1 MFESAE
7 AHVLLE
13 SAEWVSVSL
22 SRGRQAVMT
31 GPGFLYRLIGF
42 IIRIFGDVTSNM
54 TTINGGL

>member
-13 SAEWVSVSL
+13 SAEWVSVTN
-22 SRGRQAVMT
+22 SRGQAVMT

-42 IIRIFGDVTSNM
+42 IRIFGDVTSNM
-54 TTINGGL
+54 TSINGGL